1 MSDKVIQIF
10 LWNLK
15 YQHDEF
21 LVSNEDTFFGNK
33 PQQEPISSQ
42 MNTMWLTSIKIVV
55 KNVHNKVNFCNQQ

>member
-1 MSDKVIQIF
+1 MSDQVIQIF

-21 LVSNEDTFFGNK
+21 LVSKEDTFFGNK

-42 MNTMWLTSIKIVV
+42 MNAKWLTRIKIVV
-55 KNVHNKVNFCNQQ
+55 KNVHTKVNYWNQQ